1 MILTAAQI
9 LVELKL
15 GTIEIEPFDESRLN
29 PNSYNLRL
37 EPRLL
42 QYAVPVLDCREKN
55 PVSPTIIDPEDG
67 FVVEPGYFFLG
78 ATIERTATDHFV
90 PMLDGRS
97 SLARLGLSVHQTG
110 GFGDI
115 GFGGTWTLEITAA
128 VPVRIYAGMEICQ
141 VQFWRTYGAIDRLYQ
156 GKYKGQT
163 SPQPS
168 KLYKE
173 MKHD

>member
-1 MILTAAQI
+1 VILTAAQI

-97 SLARLGLSVHQTG
+97 SLARLGLSVHQTAARGPWRSRPQCLCASTQAWRSAKYSSG
-110 GFGDI
+110 G
-115 GFGGTWTLEITAA
+115 LTAQSTDSIKENTK
-128 VPVRIYAGMEICQ
+128 VRQAHNPANCT
-141 VQFWRTYGAIDRLYQ
+141 RR
-156 GKYKGQT
+156 
-163 SPQPS
+163 
-168 KLYKE
+168 
-173 MKHD
+173 

>member
-9 LVELKL
+9 LKEMGA
-15 GTIEIEPFDESRLN
+15 GTIEIDPFDRSRLN

-37 EPRLL
+37 GPTLACYEDPE
-42 QYAVPVLDCREKN
+42 LDCKKKHT
-55 PVSPTIIDPEDG
+55 VSEWQIPDEGWVLLPG
-67 FVVEPGYFFLG
+67 FFYLASTV
-78 ATIERTATDHFV
+78 ERTATKQFV
-90 PMLDGRS
+90 PMLEGRS

-115 GFGGTWTLEITAA
+115 GFEGTWTLEITCAL
-128 VPVRIYAGMEICQ
+128 PLRIYAGIEVCQ
-141 VQFWRTYGAIDRLYQ
+141 VQFWRVYGEIDQLYK
-156 GKYKGQT
+156 GKYLGQ
-163 SPQPS
+163 SNPQPS